1 MAAGAVS
8 FRIASASTVLEEPDP
23 RPAGMTTTHPR
34 TEAPAWGWRRSTITP
49 VWGSSPPHRESGSAR
64 TTAGPWPD
72 PGARVRPLDS
82 GSVPEAFVTDDPSG
96 DGRAHALVEAAE
108 RHLDADVRRPVY

>member
-8 FRIASASTVLEEPDP
+8 FRIASASTVLEELDP

-49 VWGSSPPHRESGSAR
+49 VWGSSPPHRESGPA
-64 TTAGPWPD
+64 TTPAGHWPA
-72 PGARVRPLDS
+72 PCASVRPLHS
-82 GSVPEAFVTDDPSG
+82 RSVPEAFVTADPSC
-96 DGRAHALVEAAE
+96 DDRYHE
-108 RHLDADVRRPVY
+108 